1 MYNETVLQN
10 TSILFVS
17 HMGIGSNAL
26 SLYKGFESL
35 VTRIS
40 YIDTSFFDTPPR
52 FSIRRVAHRFT
63 PQVYAEIASRC
74 ISFKIRMRLRKYDAK
89 ILFVY
94 KGNWVR
100 SDILES
106 SNFLTAHLH
115 PDDSTQKINRT
126 RIFDRS
132 ERHYDI
138 HFTTREINV
147 LEIQL
152 RTKKPVIKIRF
163 AYDPD
168 WHFRRTP
175 SELGNTRF
183 LLGFIGHYREDRA
196 ELISTVSK
204 MYKKNFC
211 LVGKKWER
219 FDELKRDSVL
229 FPAAFGPSF
238 SEIVAEAPL
247 QLGLLNSENRD
258 EHTARSFEVPA
269 SGGLL
274 LAEDTPEHRDIFKS
288 ESNALFFKTT
298 AQLLNQIDWVIANPA
313 GAREIA
319 NAGYEL
325 ITNGSNSWAD
335 RANEILTCI
344 LDKSNSIYESKR
356 F

>member
-1 MYNETVLQN
+1 MYNATVLQN
-10 TSILFVS
+10 SSILFVS

-35 VTRIS
+35 STSIS

-52 FSIRRVAHRFT
+52 FSLRRLANRFT
-63 PQVYAEIASRC
+63 PQFYAEFASRWVSLK
-74 ISFKIRMRLRKYDAK
+74 ISKHLRKHDTK

-115 PDDSTQKINRT
+115 PDDSTQGINRT
-126 RIFDRS
+126 KIFNRS

-138 HFTTREINV
+138 HFTTREVNV
-147 LEIQL
+147 HEIQL

-175 SELGNTRF
+175 SKIGGTQF

-196 ELISTVSK
+196 ELISVVSK

-219 FDELKRDSVL
+219 LNHLKRDSTL
-229 FPAAFGPSF
+229 FPAAYGPPF

-258 EHTARSFEVPA
+258 EHTARSFEIPA

-288 ESNALFFKTT
+288 EDNALFFKTT
-298 AQLLNQIDWVIANPA
+298 GDLLKQIEWVIANPIE
-313 GAREIA
+313 ARKIA
-319 NAGYEL
+319 NAGYEF
-325 ITNGSNSWAD
+325 IINGGNTWTD
-335 RANEILTCI
+335 RAHEILNCI
-344 LDKSNSIYESKR
+344 SDKSHSIYESKR
-356 F
+356 L

>member
-1 MYNETVLQN
+1 
-10 TSILFVS
+10 
-17 HMGIGSNAL
+17 
-26 SLYKGFESL
+26 
-35 VTRIS
+35 
-40 YIDTSFFDTPPR
+40 
-52 FSIRRVAHRFT
+52 
-63 PQVYAEIASRC
+63 
-74 ISFKIRMRLRKYDAK
+74 MRLKKFETK

-132 ERHYDI
+132 ESHYDI
-138 HFTTREINV
+138 HFTTREVNV
-147 LEIQL
+147 HEIQL

-168 WHFRRTP
+168 WHFRRIP
-175 SELGNTRF
+175 SEIGKTRF

-196 ELISTVSK
+196 ELISVVSK
-204 MYKKNFC
+204 IYKKNFC

-219 FDELKRDSVL
+219 FNELKRDSIL
-229 FPAAFGPSF
+229 FPAAFGPPF
-238 SEIVAEAPL
+238 SDIVAEAPL

-258 EHTARSFEVPA
+258 EHTARSFEIPA

-288 ESNALFFKTT
+288 EDNALFFKTT
-298 AQLLNQIDWVIANPA
+298 AELLKQIEWVNANPTE
-313 GAREIA
+313 AREIA

-325 ITNGSNSWAD
+325 IINGRNTWSD
-335 RANEILTCI
+335 RAKEILNCI
-344 LDKSNSIYESKR
+344 SDKSPLIYQSKR

>member
-1 MYNETVLQN
+1 MYNATVLQN
-10 TSILFVS
+10 ISILFVS

-35 VTRIS
+35 VARIS
-40 YIDTSFFDTPPR
+40 YIDTSFFDTPPK
-52 FSIRRVAHRFT
+52 FSLRRVAHRFT
-63 PQVYAEIASRC
+63 PRVYAELASRC
-74 ISFKIRMRLRKYDAK
+74 ISFKIRKRLEKCDVNL
-89 ILFVY
+89 LFVY

-100 SDILES
+100 SDILKS
-106 SNFLTAHLH
+106 SNFLTVHLH
-115 PDDSTQKINRT
+115 PDDSTQEINRT
-126 RIFDRS
+126 KIFDRS

-147 LEIQL
+147 REIQL

-175 SELGNTRF
+175 SKIGSTRF
-183 LLGFIGHYREDRA
+183 LLGFIGHYRADRA
-196 ELISTVSK
+196 ELISVVSK
-204 MYKKNFC
+204 MYKKNFS

-219 FDELKRDSVL
+219 FDELKRDSTL
-229 FPAAFGPSF
+229 FPAAYGPLF

-258 EHTARSFEVPA
+258 QHTARSFEIPA

-288 ESNALFFKTT
+288 EDNALFFKTT
-298 AQLLNQIDWVIANPA
+298 AELLKQIEWVIANPTE
-313 GAREIA
+313 AREIA
-319 NAGYEL
+319 DAGYEL
-325 ITNGSNSWAD
+325 IINGSNTWTD
-335 RANEILTCI
+335 RANEILNCI
-344 LDKSNSIYESKR
+344 SGKLQSTNQSNP

>member
-1 MYNETVLQN
+1 
-10 TSILFVS
+10 
-17 HMGIGSNAL
+17 
-26 SLYKGFESL
+26 
-35 VTRIS
+35 
-40 YIDTSFFDTPPR
+40 
-52 FSIRRVAHRFT
+52 
-63 PQVYAEIASRC
+63 
-74 ISFKIRMRLRKYDAK
+74 
-89 ILFVY
+89 
-94 KGNWVR
+94 
-100 SDILES
+100 
-106 SNFLTAHLH
+106 
-115 PDDSTQKINRT
+115 
-126 RIFDRS
+126 
-132 ERHYDI
+132 
-138 HFTTREINV
+138 
-147 LEIQL
+147 
-152 RTKKPVIKIRF
+152 
-163 AYDPD
+163 
-168 WHFRRTP
+168 
-175 SELGNTRF
+175 
-183 LLGFIGHYREDRA
+183 
-196 ELISTVSK
+196 
-204 MYKKNFC
+204 
-211 LVGKKWER
+211 
-219 FDELKRDSVL
+219 LKRDSVL